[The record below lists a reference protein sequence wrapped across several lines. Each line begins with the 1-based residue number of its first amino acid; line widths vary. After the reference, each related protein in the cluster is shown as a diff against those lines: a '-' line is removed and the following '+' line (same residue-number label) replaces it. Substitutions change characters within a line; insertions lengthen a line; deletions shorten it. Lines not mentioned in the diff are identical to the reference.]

1 MKNYAKPQI
10 SHCHSAA
17 EHLLTL
23 SQQTSDTPVVDDG
36 RELDARQT
44 NLGQLPADDN
54 IPARHN
60 VWE

>member
-10 SHCHSAA
+10 SNCHSAA

-23 SQQTSDTPVVDDG
+23 SQPTSDTPVVDDG

-44 NLGQLPADDN
+44 DLGQLPVDGGT
-54 IPARHN
+54 PARHN

>member
-10 SHCHSAA
+10 SQCHSAA

-23 SQQTSDTPVVDDG
+23 SQPTSDTPVVDDG

-44 NLGQLPADDN
+44 DLGQLPVDGGT
-54 IPARHN
+54 PARHN

>member
-44 NLGQLPADDN
+44 NLGQLPVDGGT
-54 IPARHN
+54 PARHN

>member
-23 SQQTSDTPVVDDG
+23 SQQTNDTPVVDDG

-44 NLGQLPADDN
+44 DLGQLPADDN
-54 IPARHN
+54 TPARHN

>member
-23 SQQTSDTPVVDDG
+23 SQPTSDTPVVDDG
-36 RELDARQT
+36 RELLR
-44 NLGQLPADDN
+44 G
-54 IPARHN
+54 
-60 VWE
+60 

>member
-23 SQQTSDTPVVDDG
+23 SQPTSDMPVVDDG

-44 NLGQLPADDN
+44 DLGQLPVDGGT
-54 IPARHN
+54 PARHN
-60 VWE
+60 IWE

>member
-23 SQQTSDTPVVDDG
+23 SQPTSDTPVVDDG
-36 RELDARQT
+36 RDLDARQT
-44 NLGQLPADDN
+44 DLGQLPADGG
-54 IPARHN
+54 IPPRQN

>member
-23 SQQTSDTPVVDDG
+23 SQPTSDTPVDDDG

-44 NLGQLPADDN
+44 DLGQLPVDGGT
-54 IPARHN
+54 PARHN

>member
-1 MKNYAKPQI
+1 MKTEIK
-10 SHCHSAA
+10 HCHSAA

-23 SQQTSDTPVVDDG
+23 SQPTSDTPVVDDG

-44 NLGQLPADDN
+44 DLGQLPADGD